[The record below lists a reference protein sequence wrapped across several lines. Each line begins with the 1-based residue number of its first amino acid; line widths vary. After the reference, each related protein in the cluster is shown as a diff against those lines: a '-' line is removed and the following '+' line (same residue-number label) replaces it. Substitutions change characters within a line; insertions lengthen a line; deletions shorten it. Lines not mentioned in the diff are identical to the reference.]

1 MKTSINLYVEELRPK
16 KYYLTLTNIA
26 LVTSILFVSM
36 LVWFGSLF
44 LENRSLNNKID
55 MAQVE
60 LENTQN
66 ELQEYQ
72 KLLLEH
78 SNKASFISEK
88 NKLERI
94 IEAKKSLIKIVDSQS
109 DQDAVD
115 YYQVMKD
122 LTEHHDHDIWLT
134 HFRFNQNDASFAG
147 YALQSKAV
155 TNWLSYLQAT
165 SSFKGREFSVLE
177 INEHNEQVVGFKTA
191 TSINAVEVGADE

>member
-1 MKTSINLYVEELRPK
+1 MKTSINLYIEELRPK

-26 LVTSILFVSM
+26 VVTGILFVAM
-36 LVWFGSLF
+36 LVWFGSLV
-44 LENRSLNNKID
+44 LENQNLKKQID
-55 MAQVE
+55 LA
-60 LENTQN
+60 QN
-66 ELQEYQ
+66 ELDGIQQELQASQ

-78 SNKASFISEK
+78 TDKSSFLVELRR
-88 NKLERI
+88 LERT

-109 DQDAVD
+109 DEDAVD

-134 HFRFNQNDASFAG
+134 RFKFNRNDASFTG

-177 INEHNEQVVGFKTA
+177 INEHNEQVVDFKTA
-191 TSINAVEVGADE
+191 TSINVLEANGDE